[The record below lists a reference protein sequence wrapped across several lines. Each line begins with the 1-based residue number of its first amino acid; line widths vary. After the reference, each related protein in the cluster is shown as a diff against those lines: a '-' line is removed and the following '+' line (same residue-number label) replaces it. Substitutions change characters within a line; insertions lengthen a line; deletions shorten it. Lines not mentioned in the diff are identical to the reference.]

1 MILTFKRTGCDMI
14 RISDPT
20 GAEVESYLK
29 TAIFCSTITKDLEC
43 IQIINN
49 VKSEN
54 IIGGAHD
61 TDRS

>member
-1 MILTFKRTGCDMI
+1 MILTFKRTGCNMI

-29 TAIFCSTITKDLEC
+29 TAIFCATITKDLEC

-54 IIGGAHD
+54 IIGGIKSE
-61 TDRS
+61 DR